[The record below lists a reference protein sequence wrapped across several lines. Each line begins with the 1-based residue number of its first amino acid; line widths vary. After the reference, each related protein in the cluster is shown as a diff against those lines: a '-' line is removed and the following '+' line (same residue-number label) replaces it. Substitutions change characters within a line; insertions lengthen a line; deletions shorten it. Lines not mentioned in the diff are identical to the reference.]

1 MCDGE
6 SSLENEI
13 GDVEAEAMCGGASA
27 ATECYGDEKT
37 EWMVMSGNVVQQYSV
52 PVCPNS

>member
-13 GDVEAEAMCGGASA
+13 GDVEAEAMCGGAASSA
-27 ATECYGDEKT
+27 EAR
-37 EWMVMSGNVVQQYSV
+37 
-52 PVCPNS
+52 